1 MLKNCGLYNEIS
13 VFILSFVFV
22 PAANFSINKNMLKL
36 LGGVFILLVVFSIS
50 INSDGLVK
58 AQENSTA
65 GKKPIPLS
73 NEDILILNIN
83 LHRITTQLDI
93 VLDKINKGN
102 NTLLFEHSYIP
113 HSVTFPTVK
122 NLTNAVDENKS
133 RLLENLLT
141 DIPLQIKSDQ
151 NSLLAK
157 NEIIS
162 AKNIINDYYSML
174 RDSLSKQEHF
184 IMESQ
189 TLSYLLKDSNVS
201 YEAFKNSSNNVE
213 DGLLNYGMVDYES
226 ALGLVNQS
234 NYIYDSLKPNITGEK
249 ANEIAFFITNLNTI
263 LSNRSDNTEE
273 YSKLVDAI
281 ERDLYEFNNIIMS
294 ELLDSDN
301 GSYQVYFNTIENQ
314 LDNAITSIRDNNDY
328 QSADKNASSAYLDN
342 YEYLEAPIE
351 KANSTLMIE
360 TEVYMRENLRDLIKQ
375 QAPLIEIE
383 SLVSKIKNNLEIS
396 KKLLESENSM
406 QITNTVDS
414 SLSNSSSSFVPNTA
428 NIESLKQ
435 GFGVYTG
442 ERRSMGEASDTFKGQ
457 VRGDI
462 DTIRI
467 KLDDV
472 SRYYGQND
480 SSQALSATRSA
491 YLDSYENI
499 EIPLRPIDPDFTLE
513 MEIRFAELRNLISS
527 QAAVGEVT
535 SKIAEIKNGLDE
547 SERLVS
553 GTGAVAPTIAFS
565 SSFSIIFREGLE
577 SALILGA
584 ILTYL
589 EASRNERFKKHV
601 YLGILFAVVLTV
613 ITWLVAEFL
622 IDISGAGREMIEA
635 IAGISAV
642 AVLFWVS
649 FWVLNKIE
657 TKKWIE
663 FVKAK
668 VWQATATGSFM
679 VFIMLSFFTIYREGF
694 ETVLFYQ
701 ALLSYA
707 KYMEFYVIAGLVV
720 GLSVIIGVV
729 FLIRKL
735 GKKLPL
741 RVLFGFTM
749 GVGAFMSI
757 TFMGNAMR
765 EFQELGYIPTTHL
778 FGIIPRLDIN
788 IATMTGI
795 HPTLETVLAQVIL
808 LSVYLIGSLYIL
820 VVQPRKQK
828 IIAASRKSMGDKNKG
843 KYAKERI

>member
-1 MLKNCGLYNEIS
+1 
-13 VFILSFVFV
+13 
-22 PAANFSINKNMLKL
+22 
-36 LGGVFILLVVFSIS
+36 
-50 INSDGLVK
+50 
-58 AQENSTA
+58 
-65 GKKPIPLS
+65 
-73 NEDILILNIN
+73 
-83 LHRITTQLDI
+83 
-93 VLDKINKGN
+93 
-102 NTLLFEHSYIP
+102 
-113 HSVTFPTVK
+113 
-122 NLTNAVDENKS
+122 
-133 RLLENLLT
+133 
-141 DIPLQIKSDQ
+141 
-151 NSLLAK
+151 
-157 NEIIS
+157 
-162 AKNIINDYYSML
+162 
-174 RDSLSKQEHF
+174 
-184 IMESQ
+184 
-189 TLSYLLKDSNVS
+189 
-201 YEAFKNSSNNVE
+201 
-213 DGLLNYGMVDYES
+213 
-226 ALGLVNQS
+226 
-234 NYIYDSLKPNITGEK
+234 
-249 ANEIAFFITNLNTI
+249 
-263 LSNRSDNTEE
+263 
-273 YSKLVDAI
+273 
-281 ERDLYEFNNIIMS
+281 
-294 ELLDSDN
+294 
-301 GSYQVYFNTIENQ
+301 
-314 LDNAITSIRDNNDY
+314 
-328 QSADKNASSAYLDN
+328 
-342 YEYLEAPIE
+342 
-351 KANSTLMIE
+351 
-360 TEVYMRENLRDLIKQ
+360 
-375 QAPLIEIE
+375 
-383 SLVSKIKNNLEIS
+383 
-396 KKLLESENSM
+396 
-406 QITNTVDS
+406 
-414 SLSNSSSSFVPNTA
+414 
-428 NIESLKQ
+428 
-435 GFGVYTG
+435 
-442 ERRSMGEASDTFKGQ
+442 
-457 VRGDI
+457 
-462 DTIRI
+462 
-467 KLDDV
+467 
-472 SRYYGQND
+472 
-480 SSQALSATRSA
+480 
-491 YLDSYENI
+491 
-499 EIPLRPIDPDFTLE
+499 
-513 MEIRFAELRNLISS
+513 
-527 QAAVGEVT
+527 
-535 SKIAEIKNGLDE
+535 
-547 SERLVS
+547 
-553 GTGAVAPTIAFS
+553 TGAVAPTIAFS

>member
-1 MLKNCGLYNEIS
+1 MLKNCSLENGIS
-13 VFILSFVFV
+13 MFFLSFVF
-22 PAANFSINKNMLKL
+22 AIIARFSMNKNMLKL
-36 LGGVFILLVVFSIS
+36 FGGIFILLFALSIS
-50 INSDGLVK
+50 INNDGFVK
-58 AQENSTA
+58 GQENLTTE
-65 GKKPIPLS
+65 KKPISLS
-73 NEDILILNIN
+73 GEDLLVLNIN

-113 HSVTFPTVK
+113 HSVTFPTIK
-122 NLTNAVDENKS
+122 SLANAVDESKS
-133 RLLENLLT
+133 KTLENLLT
-141 DIPLQIKSDQ
+141 DIPLQLRSDQ

-157 NEIIS
+157 NEIIE
-162 AKNIINDYYSML
+162 AKNIINDYHSIL
-174 RDSLSKQEHF
+174 KDSLPKQEYF
-184 IMESQ
+184 IVQSQ

-201 YEAFKNSSNNVE
+201 YQTFKNSSNNVE
-213 DGLLNYGMVDYES
+213 NDLVDYAAVDYEN
-226 ALGLVNQS
+226 AIGLVNQS
-234 NYIYDSLKPNITGEK
+234 NYIYNSIKTNITSDK
-249 ANEIAFFITNLNTI
+249 AKEIAFFIANLKTLL
-263 LSNRSDNTEE
+263 LSKSDNVEE

-281 ERDLYEFNNIIMS
+281 ERDLNEFNNIFVS
-294 ELLDSDN
+294 ESN
-301 GSYQVYFNTIENQ
+301 PANESYQIYFDNIESLLN
-314 LDNAITSIRDNNDY
+314 NAITSIKSDNDY
-328 QSADKNASSAYLDN
+328 KSADKNVSSAYLDN

-351 KANSTLMIE
+351 KANSTLMLE
-360 TEVYMRENLRDLIKQ
+360 TEVDMRENLRDLIKQ
-375 QAPLIEIE
+375 QSPLVDIEN
-383 SLVSKIKNNLEIS
+383 LVSKIKNNLETS
-396 KKLLESENSM
+396 KKLLESGDSM
-406 QITNTVDS
+406 QIASTVNS
-414 SLSNSSSSFVPNTA
+414 TISNSSSSSFVPNTA
-428 NIESLKQ
+428 NIDSLKQ

-442 ERRSMGEASDTFKGQ
+442 ERRSMGNASDTFKGQ
-457 VRGDI
+457 VRNDI

-467 KLDDV
+467 KLDEV
-472 SRYYGQND
+472 SRHYSQND
-480 SSQALSATRSA
+480 VPQALSTTRSA

-527 QAAVGEVT
+527 QAEVNQVI

-553 GTGAVAPTIAFS
+553 GTGVVAPSIAFS

-589 EASRNERFKKHV
+589 EASRNDRFKKHV
-601 YLGILFAVVLTV
+601 YLGILLAVVLTM
-613 ITWLVAEFL
+613 ITWFVAEFL
-622 IDISGAGREMIEA
+622 IDISGAGRELIEA
-635 IAGISAV
+635 VAGISAV

-679 VFIMLSFFTIYREGF
+679 VFVMLSFFTVYREGF
-694 ETVLFYQ
+694 ETILFYQ

-707 KYMEFYVIAGLVV
+707 KYMEFYVMAGLFV
-720 GLSVIIGVV
+720 GLAVIIGVV

-765 EFQELGYIPTTHL
+765 EFQELGYVSTTHL

-820 VVQPRKQK
+820 IIQPRKQK
-828 IIAASRKSMGDKNKG
+828 IIAASRKSMRDESKG
-843 KYAKERI
+843 KYT